1 MHSHSPSSGTAIS
14 PPWAGCPKRRAAR
27 ASNTARRPVEHAS
40 HPRLC
45 AHRRPGP
52 AARAAGA
59 RFAWRYPAARSPAPR
74 PRPRPLR
81 RIWSMREGQS
91 LSPALA
97 RASRLGG
104 TRPAGRREGR
114 GGTSSLRVVLHLV
127 SAQGRRGRTRRRG
140 DSDLQVVAK
149 WSKDSGFS
157 RAPSRER

>member
-1 MHSHSPSSGTAIS
+1 
-14 PPWAGCPKRRAAR
+14 
-27 ASNTARRPVEHAS
+27 
-40 HPRLC
+40 
-45 AHRRPGP
+45 
-52 AARAAGA
+52 
-59 RFAWRYPAARSPAPR
+59 
-74 PRPRPLR
+74 
-81 RIWSMREGQS
+81 MREGQS

-149 WSKDSGFS
+149 CTKDSGFS
-157 RAPSRER
+157 RAACANGELILPAEQGGVLICLNS